1 MKYYVRSRW
10 LDIKQPMEQCW
21 MMILITGFIHRT
33 LSFCP
38 NATNICK
45 IEYIRVNKYKD
56 LHCPTSGAT
65 DLIKWHYRENN
76 NRNWTSFKFKF
87 CRNYPGFTKCKV
99 RDGVL
104 KLNHASGE
112 YEGFYKCT
120 SKHTEHC
127 FELKLYNCD
136 KRKEPLIYEPPKE
149 ITVNKNERRMIRCG
163 ADFGCDKGIKG
174 TISWEHKGQIINESN
189 HLYQTCFRENVTS
202 IESQLTIQHVIEEDI
217 LHPFVCVVK
226 DNQGTNVR
234 RFNVTLIG
242 IDPKLTT
249 CYVTYI
255 ILAVIGFVLVAAFIL
270 IALFCAGKAFFILTH
285 CSCFSRMSCT
295 GSYSYDVF
303 ILYDDG
309 DELRAKKVKDAL
321 KSNGYNIATMDII
334 KPGFDSTKGVKDIM
348 KECASLL
355 VIYPGFNISEAFDHQ
370 LTFGKQ
376 TIKPYLLSVLVN
388 TKCREHCTTDKDFKS
403 LGLKCFVFDDNFY
416 SRISWRLPKLKKSK
430 KSKKYTETLIS

>member
-1 MKYYVRSRW
+1 
-10 LDIKQPMEQCW
+10 MEQCW
-21 MMILITGFIHRT
+21 MILIITSFMHST

-45 IEYIRVNKYKD
+45 LEYIRVNKYKD
-56 LHCPTSGAT
+56 LYCPTSGAT
-65 DLIKWHYRENN
+65 DLIKWHYREYNDG
-76 NRNWTSFKFKF
+76 NWTSFPFKF
-87 CRNYPGFTKCKV
+87 CHNVPEFTKCKV

-104 KLNHASGE
+104 QLNHASGE

-120 SKHTEHC
+120 SNNTEHC
-127 FELKLYNCD
+127 FELKLYRCG
-136 KRKEPLIYEPPKE
+136 KRREPLIYEPPKE
-149 ITVNKNERRMIRCG
+149 ITVHKNERRMISCG
-163 ADFGCDKGIKG
+163 ADFGCDEGIKG

-189 HLYQTCFRENVTS
+189 HLYQTCFRENVTN
-202 IESQLTIQHVIEEDI
+202 IESELTIHHVTEDDI
-217 LHPFVCVVK
+217 HYLFVCVVK

-234 RFNVTLIG
+234 RFNVTLID
-242 IDPKLTT
+242 IDPKFTT
-249 CYVTYI
+249 RYVTYI
-255 ILAVIGFVLVAAFIL
+255 ILAVIGCVLVAAFIV
-270 IALFCAGKAFFILTH
+270 IALFCAGKAFCILTH
-285 CSCFSRMSCT
+285 CSCFSRLSCT
-295 GSYSYDVF
+295 GSYSYDVL

-334 KPGFDSTKGVKDIM
+334 KYGSVVTKEVKDIM
-348 KECASLL
+348 KKCASLL
-355 VIYPGFNISEAFDHQ
+355 VIYPGCKISDAFDHQ

-388 TKCREHCTTDKDFKS
+388 TKRRDDCTKDDNFKL
-403 LGLKCFVFDDNFY
+403 LGLKCLVFDDNFY